1 MKNCPN
7 CNANVSDTA
16 KFCVSC
22 GFNIRE
28 HEEKLNKEYFCAEC
42 GTKFSG
48 GTFCPECGYNVAN
61 DIGVETKTQAQKED
75 ETTLLLSEVNGNLSE
90 LNRLASVQLFESEG
104 LTVENGVLM
113 GYTGKKRSVVIHDV
127 EEIYDSAFENNEIIT
142 YVEINEGVKIIGRKA
157 FASCP
162 SLVEIN
168 IPSSCKKL
176 YEDTFENDNLE
187 HVTFAQRN
195 DDAIFSMISEDIKN
209 YLNKDEINEFIKE
222 ENGKVLVN
230 IKGMA
235 DFALEKQK
243 AEEEIKNTYEIENG
257 VLVKCKIDLA
267 KAKIPNGV
275 VKIGNEAFKACEN
288 LTVVEIPDSVVSIGN
303 EVFYLCTSLSKI
315 ILPNSVTSIG
325 NYAFYCCTN
334 LTSIEIPNSV
344 TTIGDYAFQSC
355 TNLTSIEIPS
365 SVTTISNCAFQN
377 CTNLTSIEIP
387 SGVTTIGFCAFYG
400 CTSLTSIKIPS
411 GVTTIGNN
419 AFDGCTNLTSIE
431 IPSGVT
437 TIGDY
442 AFQNCTNLTSI
453 EIPNSV
459 KSIGDCAFQY
469 CTNLKTIKMSRY
481 CTCGCWWKDDCPATV
496 TYID

>member
-28 HEEKLNKEYFCAEC
+28 YEEKLNKEYFCAEC

-61 DIGVETKTQAQKED
+61 DIGIETKTETKT
-75 ETTLLLSEVNGNLSE
+75 ETTLSLSEMNGNLSE

-187 HVTFAQRN
+187 RVTFAQRN

-209 YLNKDEINEFIKE
+209 HLNKDEINEFIKE

-230 IKGMA
+230 IKGIS
-235 DFALEKQK
+235 DFALE
-243 AEEEIKNTYEIENG
+243 N
-257 VLVKCKIDLA
+257 L
-267 KAKIPNGV
+267 
-275 VKIGNEAFKACEN
+275 GN
-288 LTVVEIPDSVVSIGN
+288 LG
-303 EVFYLCTSLSKI
+303 
-315 ILPNSVTSIG
+315 
-325 NYAFYCCTN
+325 
-334 LTSIEIPNSV
+334 
-344 TTIGDYAFQSC
+344 
-355 TNLTSIEIPS
+355 
-365 SVTTISNCAFQN
+365 
-377 CTNLTSIEIP
+377 
-387 SGVTTIGFCAFYG
+387 
-400 CTSLTSIKIPS
+400 
-411 GVTTIGNN
+411 
-419 AFDGCTNLTSIE
+419 
-431 IPSGVT
+431 
-437 TIGDY
+437 
-442 AFQNCTNLTSI
+442 
-453 EIPNSV
+453 
-459 KSIGDCAFQY
+459 
-469 CTNLKTIKMSRY
+469 
-481 CTCGCWWKDDCPATV
+481 AT
-496 TYID
+496 